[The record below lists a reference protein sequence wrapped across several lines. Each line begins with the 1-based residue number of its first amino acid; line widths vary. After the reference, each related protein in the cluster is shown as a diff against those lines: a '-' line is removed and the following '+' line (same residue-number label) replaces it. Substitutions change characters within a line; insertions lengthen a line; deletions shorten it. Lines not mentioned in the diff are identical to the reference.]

1 MKTIEE
7 RAELN
12 LMYEKDFCGH
22 SLSDDMVCRA
32 YVRGAEEQKAIDDK
46 RIKKLYEAIAKSKW
60 FTDSYKGKS
69 LGEFIEVES

>member
-12 LMYEKDFCGH
+12 LMYEKNFCGY

-60 FTDSYKGKS
+60 FADSYKGKS

>member
-32 YVRGAEEQKAIDDK
+32 YVRGAEEQKSIDDK
-46 RIKKLYEAIAKSKW
+46 KIKKLYEDIAKSKW
-60 FTDSYKGKS
+60 FADSYKGKS